1 MAITPDSKDWT
12 WVLTRRCPE
21 CGFDAGSVAFDDIPR
36 LLRENA
42 AAWSPVLD
50 RADAAVR
57 PDDHTWSPLEY
68 GAHVRD
74 VFRIFTER
82 LALMLA
88 EDNPRF
94 PNWDQDQTAIDE
106 RYNEQDP
113 AGVADELGEAAASV
127 ADAFASVRPEDRQRP
142 GRRSDGAVFTVVT
155 LGRYLLHDPVHH
167 LHDVHGD

>member
-1 MAITPDSKDWT
+1 MAITPDTKDWT
-12 WVLTRRCPE
+12 WVLTRPCPE

-36 LLRENA
+36 LIRENGA
-42 AAWSPVLD
+42 RWAPVLD

-57 PDDHTWSPLEY
+57 PDDHTWSALEY

-74 VFRIFTER
+74 VFRIFTVR
-82 LALMLA
+82 LGLMLA
-88 EDNPRF
+88 EDNPLF

-106 RYNEQDP
+106 RYSEQDP

-127 ADAFASVRPEDRQRP
+127 ADAFASVRPEDLQRA
-142 GRRSDGAVFTVVT
+142 GRRSDGAEFTVVT
-155 LGRYLLHDPVHH
+155 LGQYLVHDPVHH

>member
-1 MAITPDSKDWT
+1 MAITPDTKDWT
-12 WVLTRRCPE
+12 WVLTRPCPE
-21 CGFDAGSVAFDDIPR
+21 CGFDAGSVPFEEIPR
-36 LLRENA
+36 LIRENGA
-42 AAWSPVLD
+42 RWAPVLD

-82 LALMLA
+82 LRLMLA
-88 EDNPRF
+88 EDNPLF
-94 PNWDQDQTAIDE
+94 PNWDQDQTAIEE

-127 ADAFASVRPEDRQRP
+127 ADAFASVRPEDLHRA
-142 GRRSDGAVFTVVT
+142 GRRSDGAEFTVVT

-167 LHDVHGD
+167 LNDVHGD